1 MQRDFLRARTMNNQ
15 KPLSDFAAIQI
26 LAHEILYEIGIP
38 VSGDSV
44 PRIAARIEEAIN
56 QLVVRERDRCVQLCR
71 KRAALWNN
79 TTMAS
84 TPTGRE
90 ESRARANEASY
101 IADLIT
107 NE

>member
-1 MQRDFLRARTMNNQ
+1 MNNQ
-15 KPLSDFAAIQI
+15 RPLSDVAAIQI
-26 LAHEILYEIGIP
+26 LAHEILYELGMP
-38 VSGDSV
+38 VSGDRV
-44 PRIAARIEEAIN
+44 PKIAARIEEAVS
-56 QLVVRERDRCVQLCR
+56 QLVGRERDRCVQLCR
-71 KRAALWNN
+71 KRAALWSN

-107 NE
+107 SE

>member
-1 MQRDFLRARTMNNQ
+1 MKNQ
-15 KPLSDFAAIQI
+15 KPLSDDAAIQI

-38 VSGDSV
+38 VSGDRV
-44 PRIAARIEEAIN
+44 PKIAARIEEAIT
-56 QLVVRERDRCVQLCR
+56 QLVGRERERCVQLCR
-71 KRAALWNN
+71 KRAALWSN

-84 TPTGRE
+84 TPLGHE

-107 NE
+107 CE